1 MIDKFLSKIKYARS
15 VSKKVPI
22 PKITNVFAAVFFTI
36 FFLTFGWR
44 VGNKSLAS
52 SSYLKKQISPAFLL
66 LLQRVCWS
74 QDFQKNQK
82 LDGYADMDK
91 L

>member
-1 MIDKFLSKIKYARS
+1 MFLLLFSLQ
-15 VSKKVPI
+15 
-22 PKITNVFAAVFFTI
+22 